1 MMRTILE
8 RISTSKQRIALTT
21 PSKPK
26 SPKGFDFLPQAGS
39 VAALLRACEASLP
52 HVPSAIHDSLVAA
65 LKPFEERSAPTTWW
79 VDDVLDRASQTTAH
93 GLTGAEAAN
102 ALSNF
107 ARKYGAR
114 EQDWDELDFY
124 IASEISER
132 EPHVKFDYDPAY
144 TGGDYSGMSYQTVLI
159 PESWIDAA
167 QVELDRLGTPCATD
181 EAFALAFRKVTKL
194 DSMHIVAYSADE
206 RYNKYGE
213 LLVDGMD
220 NESTSRLA
228 EEPF

>member
-1 MMRTILE
+1 LHT
-8 RISTSKQRIALTT
+8 
-21 PSKPK
+21 
-26 SPKGFDFLPQAGS
+26 FDFMHQALP
-39 VAALLRACEASLP
+39 VRKLLEICLECLP
-52 HVPSAIHDSLVAA
+52 HLTEEMRCKFLAVLPDFERVSMPVAWGV
-65 LKPFEERSAPTTWW
+65 E
-79 VDDVLDRASQTTAH
+79 DVLDQAGQTRVS
-93 GLTGAEAAN
+93 GLTEAEAAN
-102 ALSNF
+102 VLESF
-107 ARKYGAR
+107 ARKYSAR
-114 EQDWDELDFY
+114 EQDWGELDY
-124 IASEISER
+124 LIGQEISER

-167 QVELDRLGTPCATD
+167 QVELDRLGTPCAAD

-213 LLVDGMD
+213 LLVDGMTG
-220 NESTSRLA
+220 ESEHASGSISRLA